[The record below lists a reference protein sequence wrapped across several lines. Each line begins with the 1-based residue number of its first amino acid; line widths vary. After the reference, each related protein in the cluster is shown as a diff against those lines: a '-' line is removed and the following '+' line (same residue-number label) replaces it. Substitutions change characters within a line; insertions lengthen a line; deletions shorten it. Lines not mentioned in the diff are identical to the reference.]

1 VATLIDFTTPFVGGP
16 TFFTGTSPASALVP
30 EIFPVSI
37 DGRPYMLDLASNRFA
52 RVFEQR
58 LRDSV
63 DQNNIPG
70 EATINPQGLWRR
82 SQVSW
87 HKGEGQLYADTAE
100 GLDTRFE
107 TSKGVDPWTRGQL
120 SLLPATD
127 EKLSSA
133 STNLQMAV
141 AGDTLYVA
149 DGQTLKATTD
159 LSTFTSIT
167 TGAPAAAITTLCS
180 DGYNV
185 FVGYSGDGLSRT
197 YEGASAVTQYISGS
211 ETYTVSAY
219 VKGRLMAAHG
229 GEVHNFTQDVTTSHA
244 HTSGLLFTHPNSA
257 FVFTGF
263 AEGTNHIYM
272 GGYTG
277 TTSLIYR
284 TQIEADGTALQDP
297 VQAGA
302 LPIGEKI
309 TAMFGY
315 LGFILIGTNKGV
327 RVATSDANGDLV
339 IGPTLETTAEVECFT
354 GDGRFIWYGWT
365 NFDGTS
371 SGLGRLDLSELVGQ
385 NEPAYASDLMTDD
398 TGAVRSVVNWAG
410 GRLFSVSGAG
420 LYYESTDLVSSGY
433 LETGTWRW
441 GIPDGKFLAFVDVE
455 TQPLAGSVTMSYNRD
470 NEGFVPLASFT
481 TAGGVSRTFDGP
493 ESQFREAKFKVTLD
507 RDGTTASLGPVLTR
521 WQARAVPAPSR
532 SELFQVPILL
542 HETMVRFGREF
553 FVDVDLELTKLRQ
566 LVSNPRI
573 VNYQEGE
580 ETYKVVVENVEWVPV
595 DTVGRDFAF
604 DGTCVVTMRSL
615 VA

>member
-1 VATLIDFTTPFVGGP
+1 
-16 TFFTGTSPASALVP
+16 
-30 EIFPVSI
+30 
-37 DGRPYMLDLASNRFA
+37 
-52 RVFEQR
+52 
-58 LRDSV
+58 
-63 DQNNIPG
+63 
-70 EATINPQGLWRR
+70 
-82 SQVSW
+82 
-87 HKGEGQLYADTAE
+87 
-100 GLDTRFE
+100 
-107 TSKGVDPWTRGQL
+107 
-120 SLLPATD
+120 
-127 EKLSSA
+127 
-133 STNLQMAV
+133 
-141 AGDTLYVA
+141 
-149 DGQTLKATTD
+149 
-159 LSTFTSIT
+159 
-167 TGAPAAAITTLCS
+167 
-180 DGYNV
+180 
-185 FVGYSGDGLSRT
+185 
-197 YEGASAVTQYISGS
+197 
-211 ETYTVSAY
+211 
-219 VKGRLMAAHG
+219 
-229 GEVHNFTQDVTTSHA
+229 
-244 HTSGLLFTHPNSA
+244 
-257 FVFTGF
+257 
-263 AEGTNHIYM
+263 M

-420 LYYESTDLVSSGY
+420 LYYESGDLVSSGY

-455 TQPLAGSVTMSYNRD
+455 TEPLDGSVTMSYNRD

-481 TAGGVSRTFDGP
+481 TAGGVSQTFDGP

-532 SELFQVPILL
+532 SELFQVPVLL
-542 HETMVRFGREF
+542 HEKIIRFGREF

-566 LVSNPRI
+566 LVSAPRI
-573 VNYQEGE
+573 VTYKEGT